1 MPEGVEGE
9 KHKKKG
15 ADWHHAHFGIK
26 FTEYESGEKFFGY
39 DRLVLKWFK
48 GDPGKDG
55 SNFFRT
61 KARVV
66 SEIE

>member
-1 MPEGVEGE
+1 MRC
-9 KHKKKG
+9 
-15 ADWHHAHFGIK
+15 
-26 FTEYESGEKFFGY
+26 S
-39 DRLVLKWFK
+39 VLNKWFK